1 MASYPPGRCCTVGF
15 RHEGTPQGK
24 DIRIAGGKHAAYLAM
39 PPPNTPKKPAA
50 VLYLPD
56 IMGIWQNSRLLAD
69 EFAANGYVTLVLDTF
84 NGDQIPVNQVE
95 KMDIFAWIDGG
106 STGDNP
112 HNDAAVDPIVKDAIK
127 VLKEEYGVN
136 KLGAVGYCFGAKY
149 LVRHFNGGIDAGY
162 IAHPSF
168 VSDAELAALDGPL
181 SIAAA
186 ETDHIFPAEKRHQTE
201 EILQRAGKHYQLTLF
216 SGVEHG
222 FATRCDLSTRDA
234 KWAKEQA
241 FYQAI
246 AWFDE
251 HLLFE

>member
-1 MASYPPGRCCTVGF
+1 M
-15 RHEGTPQGK
+15 
-24 DIRIAGGKHAAYLAM
+24 
-39 PPPNTPKKPAA
+39 
-50 VLYLPD
+50 LYLPD

-69 EFAANGYVTLVLDTF
+69 EFAANGYLTLVLDTF
-84 NGDQIPVNQVE
+84 NGDPIPVNQVE
-95 KMDIFAWIDGG
+95 KMDIFAWVDGG

-112 HNDAAVDPIVKDAIK
+112 HNEAAVDPIVKDAIK
-127 VLKEEYGVN
+127 VLKDEYGVN
-136 KLGAVGYCFGAKY
+136 KLGAVGYCFGAKVSSQIIHMSTCLRLITAEEGKRRGECSLTYCCQY

-168 VSDAELAALDGPL
+168 VSDAELADIDGPL

-201 EILQRAGKHYQLTLF
+201 EILQRAGKYYQLTLY
-216 SGVEHG
+216 SRVEHG
-222 FATRCDLSTRDA
+222 FATRCDLSRRGA

-251 HLLFE
+251 HLLLSSNYSKMCATIDT

>member
-24 DIRIAGGKHAAYLAM
+24 DIRIVGGKHAAYLAT
-39 PPPNTPKKPAA
+39 PPPDTPTKPAA

-84 NGDQIPVNQVE
+84 NGDPIPVNQVE
-95 KMDIFAWIDGG
+95 KMDIFAWVDGG

-112 HNDAAVDPIVKDAIK
+112 HNEAAVDPIVKDAIK

-136 KLGAVGYCFGAKY
+136 KFGAVGYCFGAKY

-168 VSDAELAALDGPL
+168 VSDAELAAIHGPL

-186 ETDHIFPAEKRHQTE
+186 ETDHIFPAEKRRQTE
-201 EILQRAGKHYQLTLF
+201 EILQRAGKHYQLTLY
-216 SGVEHG
+216 SRVEHG
-222 FATRCDLSTRDA
+222 FSTRCDLSRRDA

-246 AWFDE
+246 AWLDE
-251 HLLFE
+251 HLWLE